1 MLLLCRREIATKHG
15 HNTGRYCGS
24 ANLLDRSLIERNR
37 IRRVFSFVFNLPR
50 TMRIPASPVPV
61 AEQLGSSLLGRA
73 DDGRMDGGEVFQ
85 GNAAGMSGHVDPI
98 CSMSMRI

>member
-1 MLLLCRREIATKHG
+1 
-15 HNTGRYCGS
+15 
-24 ANLLDRSLIERNR
+24 
-37 IRRVFSFVFNLPR
+37 
-50 TMRIPASPVPV
+50 MRIPASPVPV